1 MSGAF
6 VRRALLLGGGAVA
19 PTREAKSLKG
29 KSSASARW
37 VRRQWSDPIVKQAKR
52 EGLRSRAA
60 VKLREL
66 NAVRCVA
73 LRCAPSCSV

>member
-1 MSGAF
+1 MSGIF
-6 VRRALLLGGGAVA
+6 SRRAGGVLAA
-19 PTREAKSLKG
+19 TSCFATREIKSLKG
-29 KSSASARW
+29 KSNASARW

-66 NAVRCVA
+66 NSVRVWLFL
-73 LRCAPSCSV
+73 LR